1 MTKSTLKNITLES
14 IPLKMKHNTD
24 ISNLNDLSTV
34 AVAVQYCVLRPKTK
48 KYT

>member
-14 IPLKMKHNTD
+14 IPLKMKNNTD
-24 ISNLNDLSTV
+24 ISNLYDFSTV
-34 AVAVQYCVLRPKTK
+34 SVAVQYCVLRPKTK